1 MAISYWPKS
10 WIQRP
15 TIWETV
21 NVYVL
26 VRSKSPRIQL
36 PCRLAPECQYLFQSW
51 FTKFKGM
58 HIHISL
64 ETIVCGYYGMWFEY
78 SFFFETSRTDL
89 AATIEAG
96 ILLDLKKIWIGTR
109 LTPAFTGTPLL
120 DMEFDHHYVSTLQT
134 FMNPWTKKF
143 RSFMKKNSDTIC
155 VFFCE
160 RFLIKVIHCSSPPN
174 PPTSATPQSLP
185 TSSICRAA
193 SRSDHV
199 AKMPSWGSKM
209 SSCKAWLK
217 LSSVCGLQTQQRDL
231 WNLGFIWCIYGPLA
245 LEKGNTWQRWNLKN
259 LYFCPNWLR
268 KDLKSNVSSY
278 KWLKC

>member
-143 RSFMKKNSDTIC
+143 RSFMKKKQWHYLC
-155 VFFCE
+155 FFLWKVSHKGHSLFISTKPANLCHPPKFAYFFHLPCRIE
-160 RFLIKVIHCSSPPN
+160 IWPCGQNAQLRIK
-174 PPTSATPQSLP
+174 
-185 TSSICRAA
+185 
-193 SRSDHV
+193 DEF
-199 AKMPSWGSKM
+199 M
-209 SSCKAWLK
+209 
-217 LSSVCGLQTQQRDL
+217 
-231 WNLGFIWCIYGPLA
+231 
-245 LEKGNTWQRWNLKN
+245 
-259 LYFCPNWLR
+259 
-268 KDLKSNVSSY
+268 
-278 KWLKC
+278 